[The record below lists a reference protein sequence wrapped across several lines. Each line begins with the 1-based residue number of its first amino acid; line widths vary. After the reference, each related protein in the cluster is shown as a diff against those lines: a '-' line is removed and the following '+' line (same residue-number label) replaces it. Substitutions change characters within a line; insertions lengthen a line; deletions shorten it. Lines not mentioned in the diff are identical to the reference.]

1 MRLPKLDFKP
11 MKNLLNLYDRSKH
24 INYLTEILSGLTVS
38 LALVPEAIAFA
49 LIAGLSPLTG
59 LYAAFSIG
67 LITSLFG
74 GRPGMISGATGAVA
88 VVIVSLAQSHG
99 VEYIFATVVL
109 AGMIQMLAGALKLG
123 KFIRLVPHSVMFGF
137 VNGLAIVIFLA
148 QLASFKVAGEN
159 GELGWMIGDQLNVM
173 LGLVFLTMLI
183 IWGLPKLT
191 KAVPA
196 SLTAILV
203 VSAIVLGLDIDT
215 RNVGDISSI
224 KGGFPPFHIPEVPLT
239 LETLSIIFPYAFI
252 VAGVGLIESL
262 LTLNLI
268 DEITETRGKS
278 NKEAMAQGLAN
289 VVTGFFSGMGGCA
302 MIGQSLINISSGAR
316 ARLSGIVASV
326 MLLVFIMFGAEYIE
340 KMPIA
345 ALTGLMIMVA
355 IGTFEWAS
363 IRAIGRMPTRDN
375 LVGFLVA
382 GITVLL
388 HNLALAV
395 LIGVII
401 SALVFAWE
409 NAKRIRA
416 RKYVDE
422 DGTKHYEIY
431 GPLFF
436 GSVQAFAEKFD
447 IATDPDVVIIDFRES
462 RVNDMSGI
470 RAIGRM
476 PTRDNLVG
484 FLVAGITVLLHN
496 LALAV
501 LIGVI
506 ISALVFAWENAKR
519 IRARKYV
526 DEDGTKHYE
535 IYGPLFF
542 GSVQAF
548 AEKFDIAT
556 DPDVVIIDF
565 RESRVN
571 DMSGIEALNK
581 ITERYT
587 RAGKE
592 LHLRHLSPDCLKL
605 LKNAE
610 KIIDVNIIEDP
621 TYKVAVEI

>member
-1 MRLPKLDFKP
+1 MN
-11 MKNLLNLYDRSKH
+11 NLFNLFDRSGR
-24 INYLTEILSGLTVS
+24 INYLTEILSGLTVA

-67 LITSLFG
+67 LITSIFG

-109 AGMIQMLAGALKLG
+109 AGLIQMLAGALKLG

-137 VNGLAIVIFLA
+137 VNGLAIVIFMA
-148 QLASFKVAGEN
+148 QLASFQVTGADGEPSWMV
-159 GELGWMIGDQLNVM
+159 GEQLNVM
-173 LGLVFLTMLI
+173 LGLVGLTMLI

-191 KAVPA
+191 RAVPA
-196 SLTAILV
+196 SLDGDPRVHGHCT
-203 VSAIVLGLDIDT
+203 GPRYRDPQRGRYQLDT
-215 RNVGDISSI
+215 
-224 KGGFPPFHIPEVPLT
+224 GGFPPFHIPEVPFN

-278 NKEAMAQGLAN
+278 NKEAVAQGLAN

-316 ARLSGIVASV
+316 ERLSGIVASV
-326 MLLVFIMFGAEYIE
+326 MLLMFIMFGANTIE

-375 LVGFLVA
+375 LIGFLVA
-382 GITVLL
+382 GVTVLL

-395 LIGVII
+395 LVGVII

-416 RKYVDE
+416 RKYVD
-422 DGTKHYEIY
+422 DKGTKHYEIY

-447 IATDPDVVIIDFRES
+447 VANDPDVVIIDF
-462 RVNDMSGI
+462 
-470 RAIGRM
+470 A
-476 PTRDNLVG
+476 
-484 FLVAGITVLLHN
+484 
-496 LALAV
+496 
-501 LIGVI
+501 
-506 ISALVFAWENAKR
+506 
-519 IRARKYV
+519 
-526 DEDGTKHYE
+526 
-535 IYGPLFF
+535 
-542 GSVQAF
+542 
-548 AEKFDIAT
+548 
-556 DPDVVIIDF
+556 
-565 RESRVN
+565 ESRVN

-581 ITERYT
+581 ITERYL
-587 RAGKE
+587 RVGKE